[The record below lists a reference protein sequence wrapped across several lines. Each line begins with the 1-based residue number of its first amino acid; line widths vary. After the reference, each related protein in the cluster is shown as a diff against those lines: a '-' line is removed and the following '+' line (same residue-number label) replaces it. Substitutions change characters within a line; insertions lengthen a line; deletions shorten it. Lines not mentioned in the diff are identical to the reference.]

1 MEPGEIIQLVNLAPD
16 LVMQRPRGGCSCTG
30 KTEGVRDIKGE
41 KVEVEDVG
49 SEVGRSGAGGGG
61 ADGVIFIASHPSPAL
76 PSQPSIYDS
85 KITRHPYHPL

>member
-49 SEVGRSGAGGGG
+49 SEVGRSGAGGGSRRR
-61 ADGVIFIASHPSPAL
+61 DIHCLPPLPCTPLPAL
-76 PSQPSIYDS
+76 Y
-85 KITRHPYHPL
+85 L